1 MGGDG
6 GDDVGGGDG
15 GGGGGG
21 GGGGTGG
28 GGGDDERGGSGIVL
42 HSFEG
47 DLEQAQ
53 VTVAAG
59 DVVQLLNTNLA
70 DGWLWVL
77 TSDGTEGY
85 LPSSYIE

>member
-1 MGGDG
+1 MGDG
-6 GDDVGGGDG
+6 GDDVG

-21 GGGGTGG
+21 GGGG
-28 GGGDDERGGSGIVL
+28 SGIVL
-42 HSFEG
+42 YAFEG

-59 DVVQLLNTNLA
+59 DIVQLLNTNLGN
-70 DGWLWVL
+70 GWSWVL

-85 LPSSYIE
+85 VPSSYIERPTIA